1 MANIRKRGNK
11 WQVQIRRTGHP
22 SRTKTFIRKEEA
34 IAWGRS
40 QEVRLDASAAGV
52 LTPSRECLSD
62 LLRRYA
68 AEITPKKKSAA
79 SETRRISRLL
89 RDPISKKRVCDL
101 TPELFAAFRNRRLN
115 DGKRAAGYDLQII
128 RHMLN
133 IASDEWGV
141 QLPMN
146 PLDKVRFPA
155 PSRPRQ
161 RRLAEGEYD
170 ALITN
175 AKESGSRY
183 LAPLIILAVESGMRA
198 GEMLKLRWCDWHA
211 DAKVLRL
218 LDTKNGQDRFVPLT
232 QTATALLE
240 TLPFRGERIFE
251 TNYEALKS
259 AWQRLLKKAG
269 ISDLRFH
276 DLRHEATSRF
286 FEMGLTVPEVASITG
301 HKTPTMLLRY
311 AHADI
316 ARVQRKLEVTSND
329 SAHQQRF

>member
-11 WQVQIRRTGHP
+11 WQVQIRRTGYP
-22 SRTKTFIRKEEA
+22 SRTKTFTRKEEA

-40 QEVRLDASAAGV
+40 QEVRLDAFAAGV
-52 LTPSRECLSD
+52 LTPSRESLSD

-101 TPELFAAFRNRRLN
+101 TPELFASFRNRRLN

-155 PSRPRQ
+155 PLRPRQ
-161 RRLAEGEYD
+161 RRLVEGGMAP
-170 ALITN
+170 ALLEN

-183 LAPLIILAVESGMRA
+183 LAPLIILAVETGMRA
-198 GEMLKLRWCDWHA
+198 GEMLKLRWCDWYA

-240 TLPFRGERIFE
+240 TLPLRGERIFE

-259 AWQRLLKKAG
+259 AWQRLFKKVG

-286 FEMGLTVPEVASITG
+286 FEMGLTVRKWLQS
-301 HKTPTMLLRY
+301 
-311 AHADI
+311 
-316 ARVQRKLEVTSND
+316 RVIRRQRCCCDMRTLTL
-329 SAHQQRF
+329 